1 MSTLHKTT
9 AWAAGPDA
17 TPSTA
22 SSRRQPSDAAPQ
34 APGHATALLEVRG
47 VTMAFGGIVAVQDM
61 SFSVLPGT
69 VHALIGPNGAGKTT
83 MLNCISRFYTPQQ
96 GSMRWRGADGEV
108 DLLRCKAHQ
117 MARLGIAR
125 TFQNLELFADLTVFD
140 NVLIARHSAMR
151 ATLAE
156 ALLALPR
163 QRFEERE
170 QREYVARLL
179 EQLNLQH
186 HAHVVVRDLPYG
198 TQKLVELARAMALE
212 PHLMLL
218 DEPAAGMNNREIDA
232 LGDTLRRLQQSTRA
246 TLLLIEHSMPLVM
259 SISDTITVMH
269 NGAFLAQGC
278 PRDIERH
285 PAVVEAYLGG
295 GKSGKRR

>member
-1 MSTLHKTT
+1 MRVMDQTLP
-9 AWAAGPDA
+9 APAPAAAAD
-17 TPSTA
+17 
-22 SSRRQPSDAAPQ
+22 RQP
-34 APGHATALLEVRG
+34 LLSLSGVR
-47 VTMAFGGIVAVQDM
+47 MAFGGILAVQDVGFDVM
-61 SFSVLPGT
+61 PGT

-83 MLNCISRFYTPQQ
+83 VLNCISRFYTPQQ
-96 GSMRWRGADGEV
+96 GSMRFHAAQGEV
-108 DLLRCKAHQ
+108 ELLRCKAHHI
-117 MARLGIAR
+117 ARLGIAR
-125 TFQNLELFADLTVFD
+125 TFQNLELFSELTVFD
-140 NVLIARHSAMR
+140 NVLIARSMAMR

-163 QRFEERE
+163 QRREERE
-170 QREYVARLL
+170 QRERTEALL
-179 EQLNLQH
+179 ETLGLQA
-186 HAHVVVRDLPYG
+186 HAHAVVRDLPYG

-212 PHLMLL
+212 PRLMLL

-232 LGDTLRRLQQSTRA
+232 LGATLRQLQQRSQA

-269 NGAFLAQGC
+269 NGAFLAQGT
-278 PRDIERH
+278 PKEIESH